1 MNEKRDAEKSN
12 ATERIEADFFG
23 TIQGVGFRPFLFVL
37 AEKLK
42 LKGTIQNRGDRVR
55 VILEGEARSLE
66 DFLHLARANQPEHA
80 CIEHIEARWMPASGL
95 KKLLITESAAGEA
108 LEVSIPVDLATC
120 SDCMNEF
127 FNPQDRRYLYPF
139 IACTN
144 CGPRYSVV
152 TGMPYDR
159 ERTTLARFPLCP
171 ECMAEYKNP
180 MNRRYHAEST
190 ACPVCGPRLSLIN
203 ENGATEAGDTPALAT
218 KLARAIVQGKILALR
233 GLGGFQLVVDASNR
247 EAVARLRERKRRPR
261 QPLAVMARSID
272 VAKKICDLSHC
283 EEEALKSSAAPIVIA
298 DVHHRA
304 ILPLDI
310 LSDGADTLGVMLPTT
325 ALHQLLFF
333 APESPDFLVMT
344 SGNRHDEPLCMTN
357 AEARE
362 RLSDIADLF
371 LFHDREIQRRCD
383 DSIYVRQGE
392 CVALVRGGRGVAPLR
407 LNKIIS
413 VASPVLAL
421 GADLKNTIALAW
433 SDRLAISPHLGN
445 LHHIEAYRRFLEETR
460 DFPVFFAVEPR
471 VVAIDLHP
479 DYVSSNYGRELA
491 ARSGAKLFE
500 IQHHHAHAAACMAEH
515 GLKEA
520 IALTLDGTGY
530 GDDGTLWGGELLH
543 AKLDSFK
550 RLARLKPSPLPGG
563 EKAILEPWRQA
574 CARLMNIPSLD
585 SDGISEI
592 LLKRFGVERSRYRL
606 IEEIARKDFNS
617 PLTSAAGRLF
627 DSVAAILG
635 LSPAEIT
642 YEGEAAIRLE
652 LAARQ
657 AFGRLSPHELYHV
670 TLNVQNGLM
679 ETDTA
684 PMLHEICDELK
695 ACRSVAEIALKFHFT
710 LADLTLQW
718 IERAAATT
726 GLRDVVL
733 SGGVFQNRILRERL
747 ELKLGERSYHV
758 YGQTRVPTG
767 DGGISFGQLAIA
779 AKRMELHA

>member
-1 MNEKRDAEKSN
+1 MDTKRNSEKSD

-37 AEKLK
+37 AEKLG

-55 VILEGEARSLE
+55 VILEGHARNLE
-66 DFLHLARANQPEHA
+66 DFLHLARAHQPEHA
-80 CIEHIEARWMPASGL
+80 FIEHIEARWMPASGL
-95 KKLLITESAAGEA
+95 NELLIAESTAGEA

-120 SDCMNEF
+120 TDCLNEF
-127 FNPQDRRYLYPF
+127 FDPNDRRYLYPF

-180 MNRRYHAEST
+180 TNRRYHAEST
-190 ACPVCGPRLSLIN
+190 ACPVCGPRLSLTN
-203 ENGATEAGDTPALAT
+203 EKGITETTDARDVAT
-218 KLARAIVQGKILALR
+218 KLAKAIAEGKILALR
-233 GLGGFQLVVDASNR
+233 GLGGFQLAVDAANR
-247 EAVARLRERKRRPR
+247 DAISRLRERKRRPR

-272 VAKKICDLSHC
+272 VAKKVCSLSAC
-283 EEEALKSSAAPIVIA
+283 EEEILKSSAAPIIIA
-298 DVHHRA
+298 DVHARA
-304 ILPLDI
+304 LLPLDL

-325 ALHQLLFF
+325 PLHHLLFL
-333 APESPDFLVMT
+333 APDSPDFLVMT

-362 RLSDIADLF
+362 RLKDIADLF
-371 LFHDREIQRRCD
+371 LLHDREIQRRCD
-383 DSIYVRQGE
+383 DSIYIRQDE
-392 CVALVRGGRGVAPLR
+392 SVALVRGGRGVAPLR

-421 GADLKNTIALAW
+421 GADLKNTIGLAW
-433 SDRLAISPHLGN
+433 NDRVAISPHLGN
-445 LHHIEAYRRFLEETR
+445 LHHIEAYRRFIEEAK

-471 VVAIDLHP
+471 VIAIDLHP

-491 ARSGAKLFE
+491 AKSGARLIE

-520 IALTLDGTGY
+520 LALTLDGTGY
-530 GDDGTLWGGELLH
+530 GDDGTLWGGELFH
-543 AKLDSFK
+543 AKLDGYR
-550 RLARLKPSPLPGG
+550 RLARLKPAPLPGG
-563 EKAILEPWRQA
+563 EKAIAEPWRQA
-574 CARLMNIPSLD
+574 CARLMNIPSLNGD
-585 SDGISEI
+585 RLDDH
-592 LLKRFGVERSRYRL
+592 LLKRLGVERSRYRL
-606 IEEIARKDFNS
+606 VEEIALKGFNS

-627 DSVAAILG
+627 DSVAAVLG
-635 LSPAEIT
+635 LSPLEIT

-652 LAARQ
+652 LTARQ
-657 AFGRLSPHELYHV
+657 ALGRLSPSELYRV
-670 TLNVQNGLM
+670 TLNARNGLI
-679 ETDTA
+679 EADTDA
-684 PMLHEICDELK
+684 MLHEICDELS
-695 ACRSVAEIALKFHFT
+695 ASRPVTEIALKFHFT
-710 LADLTLQW
+710 LARLAIDW
-718 IERAAATT
+718 IERAAVVT
-726 GLRDVVL
+726 GVRDVVL

-747 ELKLGERSYHV
+747 CTDLRERSYHV
-758 YGQTRVPTG
+758 HVHTRVPTG
-767 DGGISFGQLAIA
+767 DGGISLGQLAIA